1 MVQLIRELSED
12 AAGCRGCGLVFDDHL
27 VDGLDVGGIVG
38 GEDGDVGRKFC
49 EDLVWGAVFLVDF
62 DDGGSGSGHAS
73 VAKRMERIEV
83 FRRFFR
89 FLYVWGSWSGFFQ
102 WYLATRVGACTC
114 PAGSHES
121 SVLGY
126 PFQ

>member
-1 MVQLIRELSED
+1 MVQLVRELSED
-12 AAGCRGCGLVFDDHL
+12 AASCRCRGLVFDDCL

-38 GEDGDVGRKFC
+38 GEDGDVGRKFG
-49 EDLVWGAVFLVDF
+49 EDLVWGVAFLVDF
-62 DDGGSGSGHAS
+62 DDGGGRSGHAS
-73 VAKRMERIEV
+73 VARRIERIEV
-83 FRRFFR
+83 FCRFFG
-89 FLYVWGSWSGFFQ
+89 FLYVWGSWSGFFR

-121 SVLGY
+121 SALGY

>member
-1 MVQLIRELSED
+1 MVQLVREFPED
-12 AAGCRGCGLVFDDHL
+12 AAGCGGRGLVFDDRL

-38 GEDGDVGRKFC
+38 GEDGDVGRKFG

-83 FRRFFR
+83 LRRFFG
-89 FLYVWGSWSGFFQ
+89 FLYVWGS
-102 WYLATRVGACTC
+102 
-114 PAGSHES
+114 
-121 SVLGY
+121 
-126 PFQ
+126 

>member
-12 AAGCRGCGLVFDDHL
+12 AAGCRGRGLVFNDRL
-27 VDGLDVGGIVG
+27 VDGLDVRGIVG
-38 GEDGDVGRKFC
+38 GKDGEVRRKFR

-62 DDGGSGSGHAS
+62 DDGGSGSGHAN
-73 VAKRMERIEV
+73 VAKRMERIEI
-83 FRRFFR
+83 FRRLFR
-89 FLYVWGSWSGFFQ
+89 FLYVWGSWSGFFR
-102 WYLATRVGACTC
+102 WYLVTRAGACTC

-121 SVLGY
+121 SALGY